1 MSNASVSSIH
11 LSSFLLKLINHAGN
25 QCCCLYFSQRSEHT
39 MGSRETSSKSGS
51 PQARPSSMHSGS
63 GSPNQPRTLPPS
75 GPERSMSEQAIGK

>member
-1 MSNASVSSIH
+1 
-11 LSSFLLKLINHAGN
+11 
-25 QCCCLYFSQRSEHT
+25 